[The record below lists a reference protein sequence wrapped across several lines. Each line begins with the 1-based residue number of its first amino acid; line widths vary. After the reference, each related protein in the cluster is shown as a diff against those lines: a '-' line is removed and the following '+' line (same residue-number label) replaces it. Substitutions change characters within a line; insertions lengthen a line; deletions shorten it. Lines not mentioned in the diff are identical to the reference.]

1 MLNLRLK
8 TGKNC
13 TFAFKLEIMNW
24 YLFWIIVYVVVILY
38 FTIKHVSHKDID
50 AYLINN
56 RNTRTLPLV
65 FTTLATFVG
74 GGVCMG
80 LIAMGYTSGLAAVA
94 IGLAYVIGFF
104 ILYFFAGKIRDY
116 GADNK
121 IFSFAEYLNRRYLK
135 KHRSSIFPKQFS
147 GMISGI
153 NILIFFF
160 LTAAQFV
167 GMASLLHHA
176 FSVGYGLA
184 AGISFVLVITYT
196 ALAGLSGVIITDS
209 IQFVV
214 IVFMIAAIFIP
225 GILEDTNNF
234 ESLKTLDPSMLNGTS
249 EGLLFLLGLP
259 LLLAPSVLTRMD
271 IWQRTLAAK
280 SARTARRTAWIC
292 GLAMLPFYIIFPLV
306 GMALRVDFGAGAD
319 PDAATFLFLANH
331 TAPVLLGF
339 AVVGLLAALMS
350 SADSFLNIVAMTAV
364 RDFVSWKK
372 DGISKKKSF
381 RYIRFAVFGFGALAL
396 IMALFFADIVNLFVA
411 GITMNILF
419 TPITILALVRKDV
432 YKYKFAAFGS
442 IISGTIVI
450 LILFTIGF
458 ATGNDSLLKMAFIP
472 ATIVAT
478 IALFIGLWRHK
489 RKAKIAQAT

>member
-1 MLNLRLK
+1 
-8 TGKNC
+8 
-13 TFAFKLEIMNW
+13 MNW
-24 YLFWIIVYVVVILY
+24 YLFWVIIYVLVILY
-38 FTIKHVSHKDID
+38 FTVKHVRHKDVD
-50 AYLINN
+50 GYLINN
-56 RNTRTLPLV
+56 RKTRTLPLV

-94 IGLAYVIGFF
+94 IGIAYVIGFF

-116 GADNK
+116 GAEHN
-121 IFSFAEYLNRRYLK
+121 IYSFAEFLNRRYLK
-135 KHRSSIFPKQFS
+135 KHRTSSFPKTFS

-176 FSVGYGLA
+176 FSVGYPIA
-184 AGISFVLVITYT
+184 AGISFVLVIGYT
-196 ALAGLSGVIITDS
+196 ALAGLSGVIVTDS

-225 GILEDTNNF
+225 GVLSDTNNF
-234 ESLKTLDPSMLNGTS
+234 TSLKSLDPSMLNGTS

-280 SARTARRTAWIC
+280 SARTAKRTAWIC
-292 GLAMLPFYIIFPLV
+292 GLSMLPFYIIFPLV
-306 GMALRVDFGAGAD
+306 GMALRVDLGAGID
-319 PDAATFLFLANH
+319 PNHATFEFLAKH

-339 AVVGLLAALMS
+339 AVIGLLAALMS

-372 DGISKKKSF
+372 NGITKAKSF
-381 RYIRFAVFGFGALAL
+381 KYMRIAVFLFGAVAL
-396 IMALFFADIVNLFVA
+396 TMALFFANIVNLFVA

-419 TPITILALVRKDV
+419 TPITILALVKKDV
-432 YKYKFAAFGS
+432 YKYKFAAFSS
-442 IISGTIVI
+442 IISGAIVI
-450 LILFTIGF
+450 LALFVYGF
-458 ATGNDSLLKMAFIP
+458 ATHNDSILKMAFIP
-472 ATIVAT
+472 ATLVAT

-489 RKAKIAQAT
+489 HKGNRVK

>member
-1 MLNLRLK
+1 
-8 TGKNC
+8 
-13 TFAFKLEIMNW
+13 MNW
-24 YLFWIIVYVVVILY
+24 YLFWIVVYVLVILY
-38 FTIKHVSHKDID
+38 FTVRHVSHKDID
-50 AYLINN
+50 GYLINN

-80 LIAMGYTSGLAAVA
+80 LIALGYTSGFAAVA
-94 IGLAYVIGFF
+94 IGLAYVLGFF
-104 ILYFFAGKIRDY
+104 ILYFFAGKIRDF
-116 GADNK
+116 GAENK
-121 IFSFAEYLNRRYLK
+121 IFSFAEFLNRRYLK
-135 KHRSSIFPKQFS
+135 KHRSSSFPRSFS
-147 GMISGI
+147 GMVSGI

-176 FSVGYGLA
+176 FSVGYPLA
-184 AGISFVLVITYT
+184 AGISFILVITYT

-225 GILEDTNNF
+225 GILKDTNNF

-249 EGLLFLLGLP
+249 EGLVFLLGLP

-280 SARTARRTAWIC
+280 SAGTARRTAWIC
-292 GLAMLPFYIIFPLV
+292 GISMLPFYIIFPLV
-306 GMALRVDFGAGAD
+306 GMALRVDFGANAD

-372 DGISKKKSF
+372 DGISKAKSF
-381 RYIRFAVFGFGALAL
+381 RYMRFAVFIFGALAL

-411 GITMNILF
+411 GITMNIIF
-419 TPITILALVRKDV
+419 TPITLLALIKKDV
-432 YKYKFAAFGS
+432 YKYKFAAFAS
-442 IISGTIVI
+442 LTSGTLVI
-450 LILFTIGF
+450 LILFVYGF
-458 ATGNDSLLKMAFIP
+458 ATGNDSVLKMAFIP
-472 ATIVAT
+472 ATIVAG
-478 IALFIGLWRHK
+478 IALLIGLRRHK
-489 RKAKIAQAT
+489 KKYPEG